1 MQFNFRGNVARLGL
15 AAMAA
20 MFLASG
26 AVSAAEEVNIY
37 SYRQEFLIKPFLD
50 KFTEKTG
57 IKVNVVYAEKGMVER
72 LVREGENTPADMVLT
87 VDIARLKEHADAG
100 VLQPVKSKVLEE
112 NIPAQ
117 YRAPEG
123 LWYGLSTRVR
133 ILGVS
138 KDRVPQG
145 AITSY
150 EDLGDPKWKGKICTR
165 PGSNEYNR
173 ALVASLIA
181 AHGEQKAEELVKKIV
196 ANFARKPQGN
206 DRAQVKAVMEGVCD
220 IAIMNHYYYFAM
232 KMNDKEPEQKQWAD
246 AIRIVFPNQDGRGTH
261 VNISGGGITKHAKN
275 KANAVKLLEFL
286 SSDQAQQ
293 MYAAVNYEFPVNP
306 HVQPS
311 DEVRAL
317 GKFTSDPL
325 PIARIADLSEAA
337 QKVVD
342 RTGW

>member
-1 MQFNFRGNVARLGL
+1 MPIEKRQRAVRAGLMAAL
-15 AAMAA
+15 AAAV
-20 MFLASG
+20 LATG
-26 AVSAAEEVNIY
+26 AQAAEEVNIY

-57 IKVNVVYAEKGMVER
+57 VKVNVVYAEKGMVER

-112 NIPAQ
+112 NVPAQ
-117 YRAPEG
+117 YRAPDG

-138 KDRVPQG
+138 KDRVPAG
-145 AITSY
+145 AIKDY
-150 EDLGDPKWKGKICTR
+150 EDLADPRWKGKICTR
-165 PGSNEYNR
+165 PGSHEYNR

-181 AHGEQKAEELVKKIV
+181 AHGEQKAEELVRKIV
-196 ANFARKPQGN
+196 ANFAQKAQGN
-206 DRAQVKAVMEGVCD
+206 DRSQAKAVMEGVCD
-220 IAIMNHYYYFAM
+220 VAIMNHYYYFAM
-232 KMNDKEPEQKQWAD
+232 KMNEKEPEQKQWAD

-275 KANAVKLLEFL
+275 KANAVKLMEFL
-286 SSDQAQQ
+286 SSDEAQQ

-311 DEVRAL
+311 AEVQAL
-317 GKFTSDPL
+317 GKFKSDPL
-325 PIARIADLSEAA
+325 PIARIAELSEAA
-337 QKVVD
+337 QKIVD